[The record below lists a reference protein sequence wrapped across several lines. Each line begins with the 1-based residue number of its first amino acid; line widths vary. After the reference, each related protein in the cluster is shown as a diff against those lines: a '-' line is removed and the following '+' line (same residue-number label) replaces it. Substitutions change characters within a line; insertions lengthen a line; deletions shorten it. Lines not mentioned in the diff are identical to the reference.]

1 MTAQQRK
8 LAAAARAC
16 KGTGKI
22 GSASRTR
29 CIVSHLG
36 EGYARRRKRRR

>member
-1 MTAQQRK
+1 MSRARTAAQRR

-22 GSASRTR
+22 GGKTRTACLR
-29 CIVSHLG
+29 RHLKKG
-36 EGYARRRKRRR
+36 R